1 MIAHE
6 VADAIPYEKNPV
18 RRVCYGRETLRRRLD
33 RPDTNSTSRRWA
45 SCGIAAAQTI
55 SPCRSV
61 AFMPPLKC

>member
-33 RPDTNSTSRRWA
+33 RPDDELDFEALGELRDSGGTNYIALPIS
-45 SCGIAAAQTI
+45 GVYAAA
-55 SPCRSV
+55 
-61 AFMPPLKC
+61 